1 MNMCCSY
8 LDKETGGLLDLER
21 MRGRR
26 QNREWQTCP
35 RSLVSVIQSVVL
47 FPAPNIHRDHY
58 LLLAM
63 LFIFWPIVRKLLSI
77 FFSDG
82 RESVVDVSL
91 LWRAFSRLLSANKL

>member
-1 MNMCCSY
+1 MCCSY

-21 MRGRR
+21 ARGRR
-26 QNREWQTCP
+26 QNREWQACP

-47 FPAPNIHRDHY
+47 FPAPNIHRHHC

-63 LFIFWPIVRKLLSI
+63 LFIFWPIVRKLLSII